1 MQPSRSRLSPGIAH
15 RCISFD
21 VTVATL
27 KPERHWV
34 SSLWMTCGP
43 CGTNGVEPT
52 NLKHKLTRLSRSSS
66 KDHAYRYS
74 YMYTDV
80 VAESALFLSTQDIQ
94 WHVSLIPHLSAHLC
108 PSHVLSL
115 SLSFSLSLAFSL
127 CTCLLE
133 PMPSHLDI
141 EFRKAAAVQRVVSV
155 VNMIPEPLLCT
166 VCMEPFTPH
175 RASVPRGSIKVRDAD
190 TGPTPNPLVT

>member
-1 MQPSRSRLSPGIAH
+1 MWNQRS
-15 RCISFD
+15 
-21 VTVATL
+21 
-27 KPERHWV
+27 
-34 SSLWMTCGP
+34 
-43 CGTNGVEPT
+43 GTNKFETQTNKAEPLKFERPCIPILIYVYRRRCGVSFVSVDT
-52 NLKHKLTRLSRSSS
+52 G
-66 KDHAYRYS
+66 
-74 YMYTDV
+74 YTM
-80 VAESALFLSTQDIQ
+80 ACFSHPPS
-94 WHVSLIPHLSAHLC
+94 LC
-108 PSHVLSL
+108 PSL
-115 SLSFSLSLAFSL
+115 SLSCSLSLSLAFSL